1 MKIGIIGNGG
11 VGKALIRLIHEKKET
26 LAKEGLTPVIC
37 AHLDSTGGIY
47 DLEGIDL
54 KRLMQ
59 HNEKKEPLKDFPK
72 GGSAGLSI
80 DDILEEKSM
89 EVLIE
94 LTPTNKKTGEPG
106 IGHIT
111 KALENEIHVIT
122 ANKGPVMIAYHSLKA
137 LANRK
142 RRQFWIGC
150 TTGGALPAIN
160 GGLID
165 LAGSEITSITGVLNG
180 TTNYILEEM
189 KTRECTYREALQKAQ
204 KDGIAETDPS
214 LDVEGW
220 DTAMKLL
227 ILTNVLMNQN
237 KQLSDIKVRGITE
250 IDQAEIGRATGE
262 GGKIKLVGRTRL
274 EKEKILMTVQPETL
288 YPEDF
293 LFQVDGKNKGVH
305 YTTDTL
311 GDIGILGGASGL
323 TAAAASVLR
332 DLINLHR
339 GGCG

>member
-1 MKIGIIGNGG
+1 MRIGIIGNGG
-11 VGKALIRLIHEKKET
+11 VGKALIALIHEKKEK
-26 LAKEGLTPVIC
+26 LAKEGLHPLLC
-37 AHLDSTGGIY
+37 AQLDSTGGIY
-47 DLEGIDL
+47 DVEGIDL
-54 KRLMQ
+54 KQLMH
-59 HNEKKEPLKDFPK
+59 HNDKKEPLKDFPK

-80 DDILEEKSM
+80 DDVLEENCL

-94 LTPTNKKTGEPG
+94 LTPTNKETGEPG
-106 IGHIT
+106 IRYIT
-111 KALENEIHVIT
+111 KALESGVHVIT
-122 ANKGPVMIAYHSLKA
+122 ANKGPVMIAYHSLKT
-137 LANRK
+137 LANQK
-142 RRQFWIGC
+142 KRQFWIGC

-165 LAGSEITSITGVLNG
+165 LAGAEITSITGVLNG

-189 KTRECTYREALQKAQ
+189 KSRGCTYLEALQKAQ

-220 DTAMKLL
+220 DTAAKLL
-227 ILTNVLMNQN
+227 ILTNVLMDQS
-237 KQLSDIKVRGITE
+237 KQLSDIKVKGITE
-250 IDQAEIGRATGE
+250 IDQAEIGKATSE
-262 GGKIKLVGRTRL
+262 GGKLKLVGRTRI

-311 GDIGILGGASGL
+311 GDIAILGGASGL
-323 TAAAASVLR
+323 SAAAAAVLR
-332 DLINLHR
+332 DLVNLHR
-339 GGCG
+339 SGCG